1 LLVTTAI
8 FVTPLLD
15 PDSPVRGF
23 ATTHVRALAG
33 RFDRVVVVA
42 GSARGDLGGLEAQ
55 VVTPDASDPS
65 LGVLGI
71 GPPLARVLADTD
83 DPALV
88 VVDNDQACLLQA
100 RSLMHDL
107 RTPLLWWCPRIPS
120 PHAATEAA
128 RWADALLVAAPPSS
142 PVVGCPVFSVG
153 AGIDLGA
160 ATGASGFPERPPLRL
175 IAVGRTSPR
184 KGLPVIVRTVAI
196 ARSNGID
203 ARLLIV
209 GPSTNAAEW
218 QHRGELERLVNDL
231 ALTDSVRVAKAMTP
245 RCVGE
250 MVRQAHVLVDAGCG
264 NDLSR
269 SALEAMAA
277 GRIVVSASAALA
289 PMLERAGPVPLSFVA
304 GSATQLAERIAGLS
318 AAWSSRAQDI
328 AGALRA
334 EVEQGHSAEQWAEH
348 VAKAACASG
357 ESAS

>member
-1 LLVTTAI
+1 MTTAI

-15 PDSPVRGF
+15 PESPVRGF
-23 ATTHVRALAG
+23 ATTHVQALAG

-42 GSARGDLGGLEAQ
+42 GSARGDLGDLGAQ
-55 VVTPDASDPS
+55 VVTPDASDQ
-65 LGVLGI
+65 GRGALGI
-71 GPPLARVLADTD
+71 GPPLARVLADTEG
-83 DPALV
+83 PSLV
-88 VVDNDQACLLQA
+88 MVDNDQACLLQA
-100 RSLMHDL
+100 RSLMRD
-107 RTPLLWWCPRIPS
+107 RRRPLLWWCPRIPS
-120 PHAATEAA
+120 SHAATEAA
-128 RWADALLVAAPPSS
+128 RWADALLVAAAPSS

-218 QHRGELERLVNDL
+218 QHRRELECLVNDL
-231 ALTDSVRVAKAMTP
+231 ALTDSVRVANALTP
-245 RCVGE
+245 GCVGE
-250 MVRQAHVLVDAGCG
+250 MVRRAHVLVDAGCG

-277 GRIVVSASAALA
+277 GRIVISASAAVA
-289 PMLERAGPVPLSFVA
+289 PMLERASPIPLSFAA
-304 GSATQLAERIAGLS
+304 GNAPQLAERIAGLS
-318 AAWSSRAQDI
+318 AAWPSRGESI
-328 AGALRA
+328 AAALRA
-334 EVEQGHSAEQWAEH
+334 EVEQGHSAEQWAER

-357 ESAS
+357 ASAP